1 MKFRDAWFSEKPE
14 YWWILMAR
22 KGNVSQKWFNSSSE
36 FVWICPNSINRLLSE
51 SLFASTISW
60 VAPVCHELPLYR
72 LPEQVIVS
80 AIWMFSPLVLGS
92 LGSTLAQVI
101 FLDDFAH
108 LHFKGLKTWIFS
120 RLELG
125 SSHMP
130 PRFSQRFWPTSS
142 KPLTTM
148 LDLHLPWGTVQE
160 HFFDST
166 GALQWH
172 EKIRFFL
179 GTSDFLGYFLTVVH
193 CVPTSGSAYLL
204 ACLFLS
210 IIKPHHNPHFSRK

>member
-22 KGNVSQKWFNSSSE
+22 KGNVSQTWFNSSSE
-36 FVWICPNSINRLLSE
+36 FVWICPDSINRLLSE

-108 LHFKGLKTWIFS
+108 LHFLPSGLKP
-120 RLELG
+120 G
-125 SSHMP
+125 SSLGWSWGAATCHLASAKDFDRLRP
-130 PRFSQRFWPTSS
+130 SLWLRSLICTLGGPQLVNSS
-142 KPLTTM
+142 TYIPDVLWTCREERQK
-148 LDLHLPWGTVQE
+148 

-179 GTSDFLGYFLTVVH
+179 ELQIFLDT
-193 CVPTSGSAYLL
+193 
-204 ACLFLS
+204 
-210 IIKPHHNPHFSRK
+210 FSL

>member
-1 MKFRDAWFSEKPE
+1 MKFRDAWFLEKPE

-22 KGNVSQKWFNSSSE
+22 KGNVSQKWFNSTSE
-36 FVWICPNSINRLLSE
+36 FVWICPDSINRLLSE

-108 LHFKGLKTWIFS
+108 LHFLPRGLK
-120 RLELG
+120 LG
-125 SSHMP
+125 SSLGWSWGAATCHLASAKDFDRLRP
-130 PRFSQRFWPTSS
+130 SLWLRCLICTTCREERYRSTS
-142 KPLTTM
+142 L
-148 LDLHLPWGTVQE
+148 TVQE
-160 HFFDST
+160 HYSDMRRF
-166 GALQWH
+166 A
-172 EKIRFFL
+172 FFL
-179 GTSDFLGYFLTVVH
+179 ELQIFLDT
-193 CVPTSGSAYLL
+193 
-204 ACLFLS
+204 
-210 IIKPHHNPHFSRK
+210 FSL